1 VLLVHWQRWAWGHKM
16 TDFSPIVPYIAQSAQ
31 IGSNAFKASGDAD
44 YLQSHT
50 IAQNLANTNTLDAQ
64 TLRKNTDKNLVSAWV
79 PTGGQQNAQSP
90 AQPQPTVNPVPSQNP
105 QVAPQAGQYQ
115 TPQMSL
121 GSLSGQSPL
130 SANPTAPQVGQY
142 QPGTLANQMAPQAPQ
157 QPQGQYNF
165 PEVNPQGMP
174 RPTQTAQPTGTQPYV
189 AGTLPNTMVDHP
201 AATLMSQAGNTADT
215 SAAATTN
222 PDYNPV
228 QITPQGTFDRAKFIQ
243 GMINDGHGLEAMK
256 WQNQFKLDDAT
267 AEKAKLEQS
276 IKFNSQI
283 AAKSAALLS
292 LPEEMQPAAWQQEVK
307 ELTAMGVPLSAL
319 NNGVYDPNFI
329 KTEGANATTQVEK
342 DKKYHEVAQ
351 DNIATLKQN
360 AEEQHQIAQE
370 HQAAADLAEKT
381 RHNKDEEGIERA
393 KAAKE
398 GPESTLVGKD
408 YLNTLP
414 QSTQNYLKGAAIGQ
428 IPVNPR
434 SKEGQ
439 AIIKGA
445 AQAFPDVNIS
455 AATKFSQELG
465 KVNAGTSG
473 GVAVGANKTYE
484 HIGTMADLDEG
495 PGAGVN
501 THLPNVFGLAEI
513 ANRVGNKVVNPQNE
527 NAWNAA
533 HSATVNEMARSFK
546 GGPPGESEAARDMKN
561 LKYSDPIE
569 YKRKVYQTYAAL
581 LQGQVEGVENQR
593 QAVYGSADPG
603 TSLLTSRSQAIAAR
617 LNGGTKPAG
626 LLPAYD
632 DPNVRQQ
639 QAQAQGNTS
648 SIPSAPP
655 AGVSVGMDAKKS
667 DGSVLPDGQYKG
679 FTVKGGKV
687 ATVGGN

>member
-1 VLLVHWQRWAWGHKM
+1 M
-16 TDFSPIVPYIAQSAQ
+16 TDFFNVGQQVAQTLVPISGNVFKQSL
-31 IGSNAFKASGDAD
+31 DAD
-44 YLQSHT
+44 AETANTGYTKSRT
-50 IAQNLANTNTLDAQ
+50 TAQDLANTNTQDAQ

-79 PTGGQQNAQSP
+79 PTGGQNAPSP
-90 AQPQPTVNPVPSQNP
+90 AQPQPQANPAPSQNP
-105 QVAPQAGQYQ
+105 QVATQNGYQA
-115 TPQMSL
+115 PQMSL

-142 QPGTLANQMAPQAPQ
+142 QPGTLANQMTGQAPPTPQAPQ
-157 QPQGQYNF
+157 NF
-165 PEVNPQGMP
+165 PGVNPSGVTTP
-174 RPTQTAQPTGTQPYV
+174 PVGTVPYQ

-201 AATLMSQAGNTADT
+201 AAAMMSQAGNTADT
-215 SAAATTN
+215 SAAATAN

-243 GMINDGHGLEAMK
+243 GMIDDGHGLEAMK

-276 IKFNSQI
+276 IAFNAKI

-307 ELTAMGVPLSAL
+307 DLTAMGVPLSAL

-329 KTEGANATTQVEK
+329 KTESASATTQVEK

-351 DNIATLKQN
+351 DNIATLKQ
-360 AEEQHQIAQE
+360 AADEQHQIAQE
-370 HQAAADLAEKT
+370 HQAAAELTEKNRHNLAEED
-381 RHNKDEEGIERA
+381 NERA
-393 KAAKE
+393 KIAKGE
-398 GPESTLVGKD
+398 GGPDSTLVGKD

-414 QSTQNYLKGAAIGQ
+414 QSTQNYLKGAATGQ

-445 AQAFPDVNIS
+445 AQAYPDVNIS

-484 HIGTMADLDEG
+484 HIGTMADLDQG
-495 PGAGVN
+495 PGSGVN
-501 THLPNVFGLAEI
+501 TALPNVFGLAEL

-561 LKYSDPIE
+561 LKYSDPIA
-569 YKRKVYQTYAAL
+569 YKQKVYQTYAAL

-626 LLPAYD
+626 LLPAFD

-648 SIPSAPP
+648 SVPQATPQGNPP
-655 AGVSVGMDAKKS
+655 GVAGQTVRDGKTYYLWSS
-667 DGSVLPDGQYKG
+667 DNNYHTALPQQ
-679 FTVKGGKV
+679 GK
-687 ATVGGN
+687 